1 MKKQRYMMFLIILI
15 LYSLLPGCDLTTAD
29 TDSTGGVTFTVPVDV
44 DMFSD
49 EATLRLT
56 LWNTDQ
62 LEILKRTANCSVSYN
77 SETQV
82 EEVHCPEGV
91 EYEAVTPEEF
101 TFPVQ
106 EIDEIIKV
114 ESDSIR
120 IGEKYRL
127 LISGL
132 SNDNCN
138 TTSASVEGI
147 AQQAEITIEDLMW
160 MTTMMAC
167 P

>member
-1 MKKQRYMMFLIILI
+1 MKKQRYILFVIILI
-15 LYSLLPGCDLTTAD
+15 LSSLPSGCDYTSSD
-29 TDSTGGVTFTVPVDV
+29 IDSTGSISFTVPIDA

-56 LWNTDQ
+56 LWNADQ
-62 LEILKRTANCSVSYN
+62 LEIMKRTAGCSITYN
-77 SETQV
+77 LETQI
-82 EEVHCPEGV
+82 EEIHCPEGV
-91 EYEAVTPEEF
+91 DYEAVTPAEF

-106 EIDEIIKV
+106 EIGEFIEV
-114 ESDSIR
+114 ESNNIR

-127 LISGL
+127 MISGL
-132 SNDNCN
+132 SSDNCN

-147 AQQAEITIEDLMW
+147 AQHAEITIEDLMW
-160 MTTMMAC
+160 MTTLMAC

>member
-1 MKKQRYMMFLIILI
+1 MKKLRCKTLVIILF
-15 LYSLLPGCDLTTAD
+15 LFSLLSGCDLTAAD
-29 TDSTGGVTFTVPVDV
+29 IDSTGSISFTVPIDA

-56 LWNTDQ
+56 LWNVDQ
-62 LEILKRTANCSVSYN
+62 LEIMKRTADCSISYN
-77 SETQV
+77 LETQT
-82 EEVHCPEGV
+82 EVIHCPEGV
-91 EYEAVTPEEF
+91 EYEAVTPDEF

-106 EIDEIIKV
+106 EIDEFIEV
-114 ESDSIR
+114 ESDNIR

-127 LISGL
+127 MISGL
-132 SNDNCN
+132 SSDNCN

-147 AQQAEITIEDLMW
+147 AQHAEIVIEDLMW
-160 MTTMMAC
+160 MTTLMAC

>member
-1 MKKQRYMMFLIILI
+1 MKKKRYLTFVFIIILF
-15 LYSLLPGCDLTTAD
+15 SLTSGCDWSAAD
-29 TDSTGGVTFTVPVDV
+29 IDSTGSVAFTVPIDAEL
-44 DMFSD
+44 FSN
-49 EATLRLT
+49 EAILRLT
-56 LWNTDQ
+56 LWNADQ
-62 LEILKRTANCSVSYN
+62 LEIMKRTANCSVSYN

-91 EYEAVTPEEF
+91 EYEAVTPDEF
-101 TFPVQ
+101 KFPVG
-106 EIDEIIKV
+106 EIDEVIKV
-114 ESDSIR
+114 ESDHIR

-127 LISGL
+127 QISGL
-132 SNDNCN
+132 SSDNCN

-147 AQQAEITIEDLMW
+147 AQHAEINIEDLMW

>member
-1 MKKQRYMMFLIILI
+1 MKSQLFKAFVIILI
-15 LYSLLPGCDLTTAD
+15 LYSLLSGCGLMVVD
-29 TDSTGGVTFTVPVDV
+29 TDSTVIITFTVPVDV

-56 LWNTDQ
+56 LWNADQ
-62 LEILKRTANCSVSYN
+62 LEIMKRTANCSVSYD
-77 SETQV
+77 SKTQV

-91 EYEAVTPEEF
+91 EYEPVTPEEF
-101 TFPVQ
+101 TFPVM

-114 ESDSIR
+114 ESDHIR
-120 IGEKYRL
+120 ISEWYRL

-132 SNDNCN
+132 SSDNCN
-138 TTSASVEGI
+138 TTSASVESI
-147 AQQAEITIEDLMW
+147 AQQAEINIEDLKW
-160 MTTMMAC
+160 MTTLMAC

>member
-1 MKKQRYMMFLIILI
+1 MKKKLFITFVIILV
-15 LYSLLPGCDLTTAD
+15 LFSLLSGCDLTSSD
-29 TDSTGGVTFTVPVDV
+29 IDSTGSVTFTVLVDV

-62 LEILKRTANCSVSYN
+62 LEILKRTADCSISYN
-77 SETQV
+77 LETQT
-82 EEVHCPEGV
+82 EEIHCPEGV
-91 EYEAVTPEEF
+91 EYEAVIPDEF

-106 EIDEIIKV
+106 EIDEFIEV
-114 ESDSIR
+114 ESDNIR

-132 SNDNCN
+132 SSDNCN
-138 TTSASVEGI
+138 TTSASVEVI
-147 AQQAEITIEDLMW
+147 AQQADITIEDLVW
-160 MTTMMAC
+160 MTTLMAC

>member
-1 MKKQRYMMFLIILI
+1 MILT
-15 LYSLLPGCDLTTAD
+15 LFSLLSGCDWTSSD
-29 TDSTGGVTFTVPVDV
+29 IDSTGIVTFTVPVDAEL
-44 DMFSD
+44 FSD
-49 EATLRLT
+49 EATLRLA
-56 LWNTDQ
+56 LWDADQ
-62 LEILKRTANCSVSYN
+62 LEIMKRTANCSMTYHL
-77 SETQV
+77 ETQT
-82 EEVHCPEGV
+82 EEIHCPEGV

-106 EIDEIIKV
+106 EMGEIIKV
-114 ESDSIR
+114 ESNHIR

-147 AQQAEITIEDLMW
+147 AQQAEIILEDLMW
-160 MTTMMAC
+160 MTTLMAC